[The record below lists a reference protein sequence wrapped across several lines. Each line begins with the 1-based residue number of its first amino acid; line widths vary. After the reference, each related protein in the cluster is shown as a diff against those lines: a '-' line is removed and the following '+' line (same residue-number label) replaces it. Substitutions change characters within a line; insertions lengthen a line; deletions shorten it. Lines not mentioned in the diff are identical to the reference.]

1 MTLLRRVVLLA
12 GLGSVVNL
20 TLVMGR
26 NRLHSN
32 AVASGSPPGKTLS
45 PPPVATATATVLI
58 RGFQFIPPE
67 VTIKQGGSVTFT
79 NMDSTPH
86 TATPRD
92 GAQFMGTGRIKKGES
107 QVVQFEAVGI
117 QDYFCDIHPSMIGRV
132 IVK

>member
-1 MTLLRRVVLLA
+1 MTLLRRVVVLA

-20 TLVMGR
+20 ALVMGK
-26 NRLHSN
+26 NRLHTN
-32 AVASGSPPGKTLS
+32 AVASGSPGKTLS
-45 PPPVATATATVLI
+45 PAPVATGTATVLI

-86 TATPRD
+86 TATPLD
-92 GAQFMGTGRIKKGES
+92 GAQFTGTGRIKKGES